1 MNKYLMYMFF
11 LWLLPTTVVSQYDV
25 TNKVFYRLELCKW
38 DNNSYSKPV
47 QLITKNEPIV
57 CDIYVV
63 SFDSNSC
70 IKRHIFFYYD
80 SHEKKWISQ
89 MNTYI
94 GSYQYVNDST
104 LLYQDSCLYH
114 EKGIRLGLVKILY
127 NPDPMGALEE
137 FFTMKNSSIIMKGQ
151 MILNT
156 LSESNWS
163 MTERRALKRELK
175 RYGLPYR

>member
-1 MNKYLMYMFF
+1 MNKYFVYIFF
-11 LWLLPTTVVSQYDV
+11 FWLLPSTVVSQYDV
-25 TNKVFYRLELCKW
+25 TDKVFYRLELCEW
-38 DNNSYSKPV
+38 DNDSDV
-47 QLITKNEPIV
+47 LLIKKNKPIV

-70 IKRHIFFYYD
+70 TKRHIFFSYD
-80 SHEKKWISQ
+80 SRKKKWISQ
-89 MNTYI
+89 INTYM

-114 EKGIRLGLVKILY
+114 EKGVRLELVKILY
-127 NPDPMGALEE
+127 NPDPMGTLEE
-137 FFTMKNSSIIMKGQ
+137 VFTLKDSSTIMKGQ
-151 MILNT
+151 MLLNT

-175 RYGLPYR
+175 RHGLPFR